1 MDRKILLTL
10 RKEKNKTYILLI
22 LIILIIILIINSVY
36 FNYSRN
42 VKEIS
47 DIKKDKLQ
55 KEIIVDRMVVD
66 GHDYKIF
73 TITYQGKVSMS
84 VTHDPNCKTC
94 LSIFD

>member
-1 MDRKILLTL
+1 MDRKLLTTL
-10 RKEKNKTYILLI
+10 RKEKNNIYTLLI
-22 LIILIIILIINSVY
+22 FIILIIILIINLVY
-36 FNYSRN
+36 FNYPKN
-42 VKEIS
+42 TEEIS

-66 GHDYKIF
+66 GHNYKIF